1 MAAALG
7 ISSTRLIIAR
17 SRPATPRLRAA
28 TPTLLAATP
37 TLLAATPTLLAA
49 ALAATYLIVSPPG
62 ADLPAQLLRARL
74 AGTQGGLGLWNNWW
88 YAGQYTL
95 GYSVL
100 YPPLAWLIGPR
111 LLAAAACVGTAGAFT
126 ALTQDVWGQDA
137 RLGASWLGAAI
148 VTELLSGRL
157 SFALGLCPAAFT
169 ALLLERRRPR
179 WAAVCALL
187 ATLASP
193 VAGLFAALA
202 GLTAA
207 LLVLGTG
214 GRRRGPT
221 GLWGG
226 VAVFALPLLAIGAT
240 QVAFPTA
247 GYQPF
252 ALGTFWPLPVI
263 GLGVLAVALR
273 RRGDGRIAAADRT
286 VVAATVLYVA
296 GCTLA
301 FLLRTPLGA
310 NAARLGELLAGP
322 LAALLLV
329 HRRAWLL
336 LALVA
341 LPLAYIQV
349 HDAIGDLEH
358 GARSS
363 DAAFYQPLIGY
374 LERQPGADARA
385 WRVEVPFTS
394 GHWET
399 YYLAARFPLARGWER
414 QSDIADN
421 ALFYDGRLS
430 AASYHAWLERLAVR
444 YVAVAEEP
452 ADYSARGELELIGH
466 GLPYLRRVAALSHW
480 TVYEL
485 RDPTAIVTGAGRLV
499 AMGPQ
504 RLELAVTR
512 PGTLSVRVRWSPY
525 WRLVGVPGCVTPD
538 AGFTRVVARGSGR
551 AQLQMSF
558 SLARIGSSGR
568 RCN

>member
-17 SRPATPRLRAA
+17 SRPAAPRLRAA
-28 TPTLLAATP
+28 TPTLLAA
-37 TLLAATPTLLAA
+37 ALAA
-49 ALAATYLIVSPPG
+49 AYLIVSPPG

-74 AGTQGGLGLWNNWW
+74 AGAEGGFGLWNNWW
-88 YAGQYTL
+88 YGGQYTL

-137 RLGASWLGAAI
+137 WLGASWLGAAT

-157 SFALGLCPAAFT
+157 SFALGLCPAALT

-207 LLVLGTG
+207 LLVLRTDIGQTG
-214 GRRRGPT
+214 RTSRAGP
-221 GLWGG
+221 WGG
-226 VAVFALPLLAIGAT
+226 VAVFVLPLLVIGAT
-240 QVAFPTA
+240 QLAFPTA

-252 ALGTFWPLPVI
+252 AVGTFWPLPVI
-263 GLGVLAVALR
+263 AVGVVLVALSRPRSGRALPGELAVAP
-273 RRGDGRIAAADRT
+273 
-286 VVAATVLYVA
+286 ATALYVA

-310 NAARLGELLAGP
+310 NAARLGELVAGP
-322 LAALLLV
+322 LAALLLT

-358 GARSS
+358 GARAS

-374 LERQPGADARA
+374 LERQPGASAHA

-394 GHWET
+394 SHWET
-399 YYLAARFPLARGWER
+399 YYLAGRFALARGWER
-414 QSDIADN
+414 QTDIADN
-421 ALFYDGRLS
+421 ALFYDGHLD
-430 AASYHAWLERLAVR
+430 AARYHTWLERLAVR

-466 GLPYLRRVAALSHW
+466 GLPYLRRVAALPHW

-485 RDPTAIVTGAGRLV
+485 RGPTAIVTGAGRLV

-504 RLELAVTR
+504 RLALAITR

-538 AGFTRVVARGSGR
+538 AGSTRVVARGSGR

>member
-17 SRPATPRLRAA
+17 SRPAAPRLRAA
-28 TPTLLAATP
+28 TPTLLAA
-37 TLLAATPTLLAA
+37 ALAA
-49 ALAATYLIVSPPG
+49 AYLIVSPPG

-74 AGTQGGLGLWNNWW
+74 AGAEGGFGLWNNWW
-88 YAGQYTL
+88 YGGQYTL

-111 LLAAAACVGTAGAFT
+111 LLAAVACVGTAGAFT

-137 RLGASWLGAAI
+137 WLGASWLGAAT

-157 SFALGLCPAAFT
+157 SFALGLCPAALT

-207 LLVLGTG
+207 LLALRSDIGQTG
-214 GRRRGPT
+214 RTSRAGP
-221 GLWGG
+221 WGG
-226 VAVFALPLLAIGAT
+226 VSVFVLPLLLIGAT
-240 QVAFPTA
+240 QLAFPTT

-263 GLGVLAVALR
+263 AVGVVLVALSRPRSGRALPGELAVAP
-273 RRGDGRIAAADRT
+273 
-286 VVAATVLYVA
+286 ATALYVA

-310 NAARLGELLAGP
+310 NAARLGELVAGP
-322 LAALLLV
+322 LAALLLT

-358 GARSS
+358 GARAS

-374 LERQPGADARA
+374 LERQPGASAHA

-394 GHWET
+394 SHWET
-399 YYLAARFPLARGWER
+399 YYLAGRFALARGWER
-414 QSDIADN
+414 QTDIADN
-421 ALFYDGRLS
+421 ALFYDGHLD
-430 AASYHAWLERLAVR
+430 AARYHTWLERLAVR

-466 GLPYLRRVAALSHW
+466 GLPYLRRVAALPHW

-485 RDPTAIVTGAGRLV
+485 RGPTSIVTGAGRLV

-504 RLELAVTR
+504 RLALAITR

-538 AGFTRVVARGSGR
+538 AGSTRVVARGSGR